1 MDSVSPPL
9 LAQRARFPSNSRL
22 LPPLQNPFDDPTIS
36 SAMHSTRHEYDE
48 ESSISSTPKAGNSAY
63 SLPAQ
68 TQAAPGRPDEMAQ
81 RIDDLHRREQELAAR
96 EAQLN
101 AKAEHIR
108 KHGRV
113 RLELRCCWD
122 TTGAD
127 WRFGAQNNWPPGP
140 FPLIF
145 HDIEMEVRLLPASGV
160 PGQL

>member
-1 MDSVSPPL
+1 
-9 LAQRARFPSNSRL
+9 
-22 LPPLQNPFDDPTIS
+22 
-36 SAMHSTRHEYDE
+36 MHSTRHEYDE

-68 TQAAPGRPDEMAQ
+68 SQAAPGRPDEMAQ

-113 RLELRCCWD
+113 RLGARVDWRRRANPCCVLR
-122 TTGAD
+122 TTGLRD
-127 WRFGAQNNWPPGP
+127 RSLLSSMISRWRC
-140 FPLIF
+140 
-145 HDIEMEVRLLPASGV
+145 V
-160 PGQL
+160 